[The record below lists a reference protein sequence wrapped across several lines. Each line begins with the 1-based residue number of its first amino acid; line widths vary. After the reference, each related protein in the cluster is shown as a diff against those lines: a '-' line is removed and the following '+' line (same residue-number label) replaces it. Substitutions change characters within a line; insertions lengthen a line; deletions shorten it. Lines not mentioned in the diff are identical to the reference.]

1 MTAIRLATER
11 DLGRLSEIEK
21 SAAQAFLQIPELS
34 WLADGEVQSIQRH
47 RELMLLGSNWV
58 ALNERDISVG
68 FLSAEQL
75 EHDLHIWEVSVHRD
89 HQGAGIGKALIER
102 AIDEARVRGLR
113 AVTLTTFR
121 DVPWN
126 APFYQRLG
134 FEILDPEETD
144 ERLCRVLRLER
155 ASGLPAERRCAM
167 RLLLSKAA
175 ELVGVQADR
184 FAGCAQIGQGKIGG
198 DEIGLVAPR

>member
-1 MTAIRLATER
+1 MTEIKLATER

-34 WLADGEVQSIQRH
+34 RLAAGEVQSIQRH

-58 ALNERDISVG
+58 ALTDRNISVG
-68 FLSAEQL
+68 FLSAERL
-75 EHDLHIWEVSVHRD
+75 GDELHIWELSVHRN
-89 HQGAGIGKALIER
+89 HHGAGIGKALMKR
-102 AIDEARVRGLR
+102 AIQEARVWGLR

-134 FEILDPEETD
+134 FEILSPEETD
-144 ERLCRVLRLER
+144 ERLCRALRHER

-167 RLLLSKAA
+167 RLLLSK
-175 ELVGVQADR
+175 VSG
-184 FAGCAQIGQGKIGG
+184 
-198 DEIGLVAPR
+198 